1 MGNNETVWKYLNE
14 EMEIFTMEEV
24 IEAKKKIVL
33 DIGLLGCRLT
43 PEEIQANTERY
54 RREVLGE

>member
-1 MGNNETVWKYLNE
+1 
-14 EMEIFTMEEV
+14 MEEV

-43 PEEIQANTERY
+43 PEEIQANTVRY

>member
-1 MGNNETVWKYLNE
+1 MEVKIKRKWEILNE
-14 EMEIFTMEEV
+14 IGIYT
-24 IEAKKKIVL
+24 IEQLHEANEKLVL

-43 PEEIQANTERY
+43 PEEMQANKERY